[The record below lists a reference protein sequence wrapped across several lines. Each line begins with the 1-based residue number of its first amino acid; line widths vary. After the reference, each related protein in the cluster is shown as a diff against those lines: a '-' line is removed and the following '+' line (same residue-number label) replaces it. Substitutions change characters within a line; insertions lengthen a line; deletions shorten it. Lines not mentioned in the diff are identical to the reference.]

1 MTKAP
6 ISLQD
11 LRRSL
16 YVKAKAEPTWRFWG
30 LYVHV
35 CKMETLD
42 EAYRMAQKNDGA
54 PGIDGV
60 TFEAIKESGVEVF
73 LRQIRD
79 ELITSTYRPMRARK
93 KEIPKDGGKVRVL
106 SIPAIRDRV
115 VQGAL
120 KLVLEPIFEA
130 DFQPGS
136 YGYRPKRTA
145 HQAVNQVAQAI
156 VESKTRIIDID
167 LRAYFDNVQH
177 HLLLEKV
184 ARRVHDDEVMHLL
197 KTMLK
202 ATGAKGVPQ
211 GGVISPL
218 LSNLY
223 LTEVDRM
230 LERAMETTRNGKY
243 TYVQYARFADDL
255 VILIDSHPRHD
266 WLMKA
271 VGKRLREELAK
282 LQVEINEEKSRIV
295 DLAKGDSFTFLGF
308 EFRRILSRKGAWRPN
323 YTPKL
328 KKRTALLGKLR
339 DVFRR
344 FASQPVGRVIE
355 QINPI
360 LRGWV
365 NYFAVG
371 HSSRCFSFVKD
382 WVEKKIRRHL
392 MRARKRKGFG
402 WQRWSRPWLYGE
414 LGLFNAY
421 RVRRPGPKAQPAG

>member
-1 MTKAP
+1 MIKAP

-16 YVKAKAEPTWRFWG
+16 YVKAKAEPAWRFWG

-35 CKMETLD
+35 CKMETLN
-42 EAYRMAQKNDGA
+42 EAYRMAKENDGA

-60 TFEAIKESGVEVF
+60 TFEAIAESGVEGF

-106 SIPAIRDRV
+106 SIPSIRDRV
-115 VQGAL
+115 VQGAV
-120 KLVLEPIFEA
+120 KLILEPIFEA

-145 HQAVNQVAQAI
+145 HQAVNRVAQAI
-156 VESKTRIIDID
+156 VASKTRIIDID

-177 HLLLEKV
+177 SLLLEKV
-184 ARRVHDDEVMHLL
+184 ARRVQDDEVMHLL
-197 KTMLK
+197 KMMLK
-202 ATGAKGVPQ
+202 ATGEKGVPQ
-211 GGVISPL
+211 GGVVSPL

-230 LERAMETTRNGKY
+230 LERAIATTRNGKY
-243 TYVQYARFADDL
+243 TYVQYARFADDV

-266 WLMKA
+266 WLMEA
-271 VGKRLREELAK
+271 VNWRLREELAK
-282 LQVEINEEKSRIV
+282 LRVEVNEEKSRLV
-295 DLAKGDSFTFLGF
+295 DLAKGDSFGFLGF

-328 KKRTALLGKLR
+328 KTRTALLAKLR

-355 QINPI
+355 VINPI

-382 WVEKKIRRHL
+382 WAEKKIRRHL

-402 WQRWSRPWLYGE
+402 WQRWSRPWLYAE
-414 LGLFNAY
+414 LGLFNGY
-421 RVRRPGPKAQPAG
+421 RVRRPGPKANPAG

>member
-16 YVKAKAEPTWRFWG
+16 YVKAKAEPAWRFWG

-35 CKMETLD
+35 CKLETLD
-42 EAYRMAQKNDGA
+42 EAYRMAQENDGA

-60 TFEAIKESGVEVF
+60 TFEAIEESGVEGF

-79 ELITSTYRPMRARK
+79 ELITGTYRPMRARK

-106 SIPAIRDRV
+106 SIPSIRDRV

-120 KLVLEPIFEA
+120 KLILEPIFEA

-145 HQAVNQVAQAI
+145 HQAVNRVAQAI

-355 QINPI
+355 VINPI

-421 RVRRPGPKAQPAG
+421 RVRRPGPTAQPAG